1 MTGRDPTAPT
11 SSPLPGGQ
19 RIQRFDPDAGRIPAG
34 LLVAVVVALVPAWAL
49 GLFPFVWMAVIPP
62 VLVWGTR
69 RGWSHLGLPRY
80 FGLWVVFLVFLTASV
95 VQVEGAGGLAVWGL
109 RFSWYL
115 AATLL
120 LIYLLNQREATVPIG
135 LSLVGLWAITVAG
148 GWAGMLAAE
157 TTWTGPLAN
166 LLPGLIRENSYV
178 VDLTSPSLAE
188 VQRVGGEV
196 LRRPSAPFA
205 YTNNWGSTVA
215 LLTPIA
221 IATATGRR
229 FGMSRTVV
237 VVLFCASLPPLL
249 LSLNRGAWLSLAIG
263 MTYAGAHV
271 LRRNRRMA
279 IFVLATLVAV
289 AAVAIAVGAIGM
301 ISDQLSA
308 RTAASN
314 DTRSALYAETI
325 SETIESPLL
334 GYGSPRQSTELE
346 GGPPVGTHGQ
356 LWMVMFSHGILAAIG
371 YVGFFVA
378 TFLAVPARSPSAV
391 LAKAS
396 LLVGIVQ
403 LPFYGHLPQQLFV
416 MMALVAFLYHENE
429 RCRRGAAG
437 ADRLS
442 RASNAASTPS
452 SRASAAAG

>member
-1 MTGRDPTAPT
+1 MRRP
-11 SSPLPGGQ
+11 
-19 RIQRFDPDAGRIPAG
+19 DPDVGRVPAG

-49 GLFPFVWMAVIPP
+49 GLFPAVWIAVIPP

-69 RGWSHLGLPRY
+69 RGWSNLGLPRY
-80 FGLWVVFLVFLTASV
+80 FGSWATFLVFLTASV

-109 RFSWYL
+109 RYSWYI

-120 LIYLLNQREATVPIG
+120 LVYLLNQREATVPIG
-135 LSLVGLWAITVAG
+135 LALVGLWAITIAG

-157 TTWTGPLAN
+157 ISWSGPLAK
-166 LLPGLIRENSYV
+166 LLPGVIRENSYV
-178 VDLTSPSLAE
+178 VDLTSPALAE

-205 YTNNWGSTVA
+205 YTNNWGSTLA

-221 IATATGRR
+221 IATATQRR

-263 MTYAGAHV
+263 MSYAGAHV

-279 IFVLATLVAV
+279 IFVLALVVAV
-289 AAVAIAVGAIGM
+289 TAVAVAVGAIGA

-308 RTAASN
+308 RTEASN
-314 DTRSALYAETI
+314 DTRTALYAETI

-334 GYGSPRQSTELE
+334 GYGTPRQSTELD

-356 LWMVMFSHGILAAIG
+356 LWMVMFSHGVFAAIG

-378 TFLAVPARSPSAV
+378 TFVAVPARSPSAV

-416 MMALVAFLYHENE
+416 MMALVAFLYHESE
-429 RCRRGAAG
+429 RCRRGSAAV
-437 ADRLS
+437 DRRS
-442 RASNAASTPS
+442 RASSAASTPS
-452 SRASAAAG
+452 SGGRAPAG